1 MDQLKIEGGHSLKG
15 EVRISGAKNAAL
27 PVLAATI
34 LTGGPF
40 HIDNCPRLRDINTF
54 LTLLKG
60 LGVHVAEM
68 ERPLHVSEGV
78 YYTDKEVMGGLYSS
92 CTVDT
97 QDAHCQE
104 REWRTSSDRSAKDI
118 GKDGYKYIRTL
129 HIDSSD
135 LSGLEAAYDLVRTMR
150 ASILVLGP
158 LVARAGKARISLPGG
173 CAIGARPIDL
183 HLKGLEKM
191 GARLKLKGGYV
202 EASASRLKGTEIYL
216 DTPTVTGTE
225 NLMMAA
231 TLAKG
236 KTVLKNAAREPEVVH
251 LGEMLN
257 LMGAR
262 ISGLGTPTITIEG
275 VNDLRPVAWRIIPD
289 RIETGTYMM
298 AVGAAGGELTLK
310 DVRAEHLQA
319 VISKLRCAGLQIN
332 ASGDQIFVK
341 KKGRLQSVD
350 IKTLPYP
357 GFPTDLQAQIMV
369 LMSMAE
375 GLSVITETIFE
386 NRFMHVAELQR
397 LGADIK
403 VEGRSAIVRGV
414 KELNGAPVMATD
426 LRASA
431 SLVLAGLAAKGI
443 TTILRV
449 YHLDRGYEDM
459 EGKLSAVGARI
470 KRERIDIT

>member
-1 MDQLKIEGGHSLKG
+1 MDRLSIEGGHSLKG

-40 HIDNCPRLRDINTF
+40 HIDNCPRLRDIDTF
-54 LTLLKG
+54 LTLLKD
-60 LGVHVAEM
+60 LGVDISEM
-68 ERPLHVSEGV
+68 ERPLHRSEGV
-78 YYTDKEVMGGLYSS
+78 CHTDGDEGG
-92 CTVDT
+92 
-97 QDAHCQE
+97 
-104 REWRTSSDRSAKDI
+104 K
-118 GKDGYKYIRTL
+118 IRAL
-129 HIDSSD
+129 HIDSSG
-135 LSGLEAAYDLVRTMR
+135 LSSHEAPYDLVRTMR

-158 LVARAGKARISLPGG
+158 LVARTGKARISLPGG

-191 GARLKLKGGYV
+191 GARLRLKEGYV
-202 EASASRLKGTEIYL
+202 EASASRLKGAEIYF

-231 TLAKG
+231 TLARG
-236 KTVLKNAAREPEVVH
+236 RTVLKNAAREPEVAH

-275 VNDLRPVAWRIIPD
+275 ANELRAVAWRIIPD
-289 RIETGTYMM
+289 RIEAGTYMM
-298 AVGAAGGELTLK
+298 AVGAAGGELTVK
-310 DVRAEHLQA
+310 DMRAEHLQA
-319 VISKLRCAGLQIN
+319 VISKLRCAGLQIDV
-332 ASGDQIFVK
+332 SGDQVFVR

-357 GFPTDLQAQIMV
+357 GFPTDLQAQMMV
-369 LMSMAE
+369 LMSIAE

-397 LGADIK
+397 LGANIK
-403 VEGRSAIVRGV
+403 TEGRSAIVRGV
-414 KELNGAPVMATD
+414 RELNGAPVMATD

-431 SLVLAGLAAKGI
+431 SLVLAGLAARGKTMI
-443 TTILRV
+443 SRV
-449 YHLDRGYEDM
+449 YHLDRGYEEM
-459 EGKLSAVGARI
+459 EKKLSAAGARI
-470 KRERIDIT
+470 IREKAEAPY